1 VSRVNKLALPEKA
14 MDSLLPN
21 YERELVFLRKES
33 RHFAAKYPKLASRLL
48 LTGDVA
54 EDPHV
59 ERMIESFALLS
70 ARVHKRLDDD
80 FPLVTES
87 LLEVLYPHY
96 LRPFPACSIAQF
108 DLGAAAG
115 QMTQASLV
123 ERGTELMSRAI
134 KGVPC
139 KFRTTHDVD
148 LLPLRVSSASFR
160 NSILAPEGT
169 RLPSG
174 VTAVLSVALE
184 LMAPQASW
192 ALLANKPLRVFL
204 DGEPSQVSTLR
215 EALCQKVAGVMVSTA
230 SHSPWQSGDAM
241 RPEGD
246 TKPRVAGFSDHEALI
261 DFDARSHPAYRLLT
275 EYGAFPQ
282 KFNFVDLPV
291 PVPGSWLDGGASHGD
306 ESTQQARRVL
316 TVHFLLSGIR
326 SDSDESR
333 LLETVSE
340 HSFLLGCTPVVNLFR
355 QPADPIRVTHTA
367 SSYPVLVDGR
377 RAFGYEVYSID
388 RVFRVKQT
396 DRGEAV
402 QEFRPFFSLQHE
414 DLLSDDDELS
424 RPEGVPTLAAS
435 RIARR
440 HADGQVQGRVGGHYW
455 SAHRDESMAES
466 SPGYEMALSIVD
478 VDFDPAVP
486 QTDTLSLTVTGT
498 NRDLPSL
505 LPIGTPG
512 GDLFMA
518 GGGVAKE
525 IRLLRKP
532 TPSLRFDRG
541 RGALWR
547 LVSHLSLNHL
557 SLSGGGID
565 ALKEMLRLYD
575 LPRSASNRRQIDG
588 LKAIEFK
595 PATAWLPGEPYA
607 TFVRGTEVRLTVD
620 EDSFVG
626 TGLGLFAAVLDHFF
640 GLYVNANSFTKLT
653 LISARTHE
661 EVLSCPPRNGEMPL
675 V

>member
-1 VSRVNKLALPEKA
+1 

-21 YERELVFLRKES
+21 YERELAFLRKES
-33 RHFAAKYPKLASRLL
+33 RQFAAKYPKLASHLL
-48 LTGDVA
+48 LAGDVA

-87 LLEVLYPHY
+87 FLEVLYPHY
-96 LRPFPACSIAQF
+96 LRPFPSCSVAQF
-108 DLGAAAG
+108 ELGVTAG
-115 QMTQASLV
+115 QMTQASEV
-123 ERGTELMSRAI
+123 ERGTELVSRAI

-139 KFRTTHDVD
+139 KFRTTQDVT
-148 LLPLRVSSASFR
+148 LLPLRIASASFR

-174 VTAVLSVALE
+174 STAVLSLALE
-184 LMAPQASW
+184 LLAPQATWS
-192 ALLANKPLRVFL
+192 LLAGQPLRVYL
-204 DGEPSQVSTLR
+204 DGEPSQVSVLR
-215 EALCQKVAGVMVSTA
+215 EALCQKVLGVMVGVA
-230 SHSPWQSGDAM
+230 QHQPWQSGDGLRPGGEM
-241 RPEGD
+241 RP
-246 TKPRVAGFSDHEALI
+246 RLAGFADSEALI

-282 KFNFVDLPV
+282 KFNFIDLPV
-291 PVPGSWLDGGASHGD
+291 PVPNSWLNHGNSSGD
-306 ESTQQARRVL
+306 QSTLQAGRIL
-316 TVHFLLSGIR
+316 NLYFLLSGVR
-326 SDSDESR
+326 ADSDESR
-333 LLETVSE
+333 MLETVSE
-340 HSFLLGCTPVVNLFR
+340 HNFLLGCTPVVNLFR
-355 QPADPIRVTHTA
+355 QPADPIRVTHA
-367 SSYPVLVDGR
+367 AADYPVLVDGR

-388 RVFRVKQT
+388 RVFRIKQT
-396 DRGEAV
+396 DQGEAI

-414 DLLSDDDELS
+414 DLLSEEDEAMRSDDA
-424 RPEGVPTLAAS
+424 PTLPAARS
-435 RIARR
+435 LQ
-440 HADGQVQGRVGGHYW
+440 GQVDSLTRGRAGGRYW
-455 SAHRDESMAES
+455 SAHRDESIAES
-466 SPGYEMALSIVD
+466 SPGYEMTLSIVD
-478 VDFDPAVP
+478 ADFDPALP
-486 QTDTLSLTVTGT
+486 QTDTLSLNVTGT
-498 NRDLPSL
+498 NRELPSL
-505 LPIGTPG
+505 LPIGTPN

-518 GGGVAKE
+518 GGGVAKQ

-532 TPSLRFDRG
+532 TQSLRFDRG

-547 LVSHLSLNHL
+547 LISHLSLNHL

-575 LPRSASNRRQIDG
+575 LPRSATNRRQIDG
-588 LKAIEFK
+588 LVAIEFK

-607 TFVRGTEVRLTVD
+607 TFVRGTEIRLTID

-626 TGLGLFAAVLDHFF
+626 SGLGLFAAVLDHFF

-653 LISARTHE
+653 LISARTQE
-661 EVLSCPPRNGEMPL
+661 ELHSCPPRNGDMPL